1 VSTIGIDTASVD
13 ENGNPYW
20 ERAAMPGHCRFVG
33 LRAAEGMTP
42 DPSYPTYRRQLDAL
56 AIPNFPYLRL
66 VPGVTLTPPDQV
78 MFAIK
83 TVIGV
88 LNQTYFPLALDI
100 EGDRRGLTA
109 AQWRD
114 WVVQA
119 AIVARDIMGVYP
131 MLYTSRTY
139 WADPDGMNGLPAP
152 ELVHCLGWWKFWPY
166 PVDADAVYDPATVD
180 QLHPPPVP
188 TPWGGQWG
196 IQQYQGDAV
205 NYPGFRST
213 VDMNRLHIVREGDTG
228 DTVKW
233 IQRRLKNLVI
243 DGIFGPKTA
252 EAVRGFQT
260 LKRIA
265 ADGIVGLDTM
275 QRLAWVRL

>member
-1 VSTIGIDTASVD
+1 MSTIGIDTASVD
-13 ENGNPYW
+13 ENGNPDW
-20 ERAAMPGHCRFVG
+20 TRAVALGHLRFVG
-33 LRAAEGMTP
+33 IRAAEGTTP
-42 DPSYPTYRRQLDAL
+42 DPSYPTYRRQLDAQ

-66 VPGVTLTPPDQV
+66 VPGHSTPESQV
-78 MFAIK
+78 MIALASV
-83 TVIGV
+83 TGV
-88 LNQTYFPLALDI
+88 LNETYFPLALDI
-100 EGDRRGLTA
+100 EGERRGLTA
-109 AQWRD
+109 PQWRD
-114 WVVQA
+114 WVVRGA
-119 AIVARDIMGVYP
+119 FAVRDSIGVYP
-131 MLYTSRTY
+131 LIYTSRTY

-152 ELVHCLGWWKFWPY
+152 GLIHCLGWWKFWPY

-188 TPWGGQWG
+188 APWGSQWG

-213 VDMNRLHIVREGDTG
+213 VDMNRLHIVREGDIG

-243 DGIFGPKTA
+243 DGIFGPRTA
-252 EAVRGFQT
+252 EAVRSFQT
-260 LKRIA
+260 SKRIT

>member
-1 VSTIGIDTASVD
+1 VASVD
-13 ENGNPYW
+13 ENGNPVW
-20 ERAAMPGHCRFVG
+20 ETAVEQGHLRFVG
-33 LRAAEGMTP
+33 LRAAEGATP

-66 VPGVTLTPPDQV
+66 VPGLTTPEDQVTLAMTT
-78 MFAIK
+78 A
-83 TVIGV
+83 TGT
-88 LNQTYFPLALDI
+88 LNETYFPLALDI

-109 AQWRD
+109 IQWRD
-114 WVVQA
+114 WVVRA
-119 AIVARDIMGVYP
+119 KRKVVDLIGVYP
-131 MLYTSRTY
+131 MVYTSRTY

-152 ELVHCLGWWKFWPY
+152 ELVGCLGWWKFWPY
-166 PVDADAVYDPATVD
+166 PVDANAVYDSAVVD

-188 TPWGGQWG
+188 SPWGGQWG
-196 IQQYQGDAV
+196 IQQYQGDAI

-213 VDMNRLHIVREGDTG
+213 VDMDRLHVVREGDIG

-233 IQRRLKNLVI
+233 VQYRLPGLTV
-243 DGIFGPKTA
+243 DGMFGPKTA

-260 LKRIA
+260 SKRIT